1 MATANK
7 IHEVKK
13 GDSLPDIAAKYGVSL
28 LSLMEANG
36 IDNPHILWIGQ
47 KIHIPGVEK
56 EAAPKK
62 PKAKKAE

>member
-1 MATANK
+1 
-7 IHEVKK
+7 
-13 GDSLPDIAAKYGVSL
+13 
-28 LSLMEANG
+28 MEANG